1 MSSIFAKLPVMKYYS
16 PSLWVQRGVSLME
29 LMVGIVI
36 GLLVVAVAMG
46 ALMISRQV
54 GGTVSDASDIQQQA
68 AYAMR
73 TIGQQVRQAG
83 VVRLALYRD
92 TLGMTEDE
100 CQNDIVC
107 PVALIDESK
116 RRDNELWSLAPILE
130 DVKHKSYNGPRL
142 VFINVKDLEDSEVE
156 KNVWSAHCLGDITK
170 NGGAVYS
177 HFIFKENML
186 ACASSSSGEEK
197 SNDYQPVLRN
207 VADFQ
212 TRYLMYDSKAI
223 GNGQQKIKYMETSD
237 VHAMNGWNEI
247 QGIEICL
254 TLFGKERM
262 AIPEGA
268 TYQSCAGPE
277 KYNTITD
284 DERRDR
290 LHVTFRSVF
299 QLRGQGKPTQPPAP
313 SIS

>member
-1 MSSIFAKLPVMKYYS
+1 MKYYS

-46 ALMISRQV
+46 ALMVSRQV
-54 GGTVSDASDIQQQA
+54 GGTVGDVSDIQQQA

-83 VVRLALYRD
+83 VVRLVLYRD
-92 TLGMTEDE
+92 ALGMTEDE

-116 RRDNELWSLAPILE
+116 RRDNELWSLVPVLS
-130 DVKHKSYNGPRL
+130 DMRYKSDNGPRL
-142 VFINVKDLEDSEVE
+142 VFINVRDLEDSEVE
-156 KNVWSAHCLGDITK
+156 KNVWSANCLGDITK
-170 NGGAVYS
+170 DGGAVYS

-186 ACASSSSGEEK
+186 ACASSYSGK
-197 SNDYQPVLRN
+197 SINDEYQPVLRN

-212 TRYLMYDSKAI
+212 TRYLMYDSKAL
-223 GNGQQKIKYMETSD
+223 GNGQQKIKYMETGE

-254 TLFGKERM
+254 TLFGKERI

-268 TYQSCAGPE
+268 TYQGCSGPKE
-277 KYNTITD
+277 YNAITD
-284 DERRDR
+284 NERRDR
-290 LHVTFRSVF
+290 LHLTFRSVF
-299 QLRGQGKPTQPPAP
+299 QLRGQGKPTQPPPP
-313 SIS
+313 STS